1 MLTRRGGI
9 YAARIGDHNGMADMI
24 SGKKL
29 LKIGWYMLALPL
41 IALFVS
47 VIVSMVFW
55 GNDAAVNPV
64 TRLFGAALA
73 VSWALSV
80 FPLVIGLIVY
90 LVQKR
95 TIKREGS

>member
-1 MLTRRGGI
+1 
-9 YAARIGDHNGMADMI
+9 MI
-24 SGKKL
+24 SGKRL

-55 GNDAAVNPV
+55 GNDAAVNPI

-73 VSWALSV
+73 VSWVLSV
-80 FPLVIGLIVY
+80 VPLVIGFAM
-90 LVQKR
+90 
-95 TIKREGS
+95 TITNRIARRRETKTEKPK